1 MPSQTYDI
9 FFSGQ
14 IMNGKD
20 PVETRLRV
28 GTLFKV
34 NHDQLERM
42 FSGTSIR
49 IKSNVD
55 EETASQYRA
64 AFRNA
69 GALIEIRPSSR
80 ADNNSSVNQDSTSTP
95 QSDPAEAMIL
105 LPANTGSLEDCAI
118 MVTPQPLPNISHISL
133 ASAGV
138 ILDDSPQPEAP
149 EINTDNLSVA
159 PANSGT
165 LEDCDKE
172 VEPYPIPDI
181 SYLDLDN
188 D

>member
-14 IMNGKD
+14 IMAGKD

-55 EETASQYRA
+55 EETASKYRA

-80 ADNNSSVNQDSTSTP
+80 TDNNGGVNQDSTNTP
-95 QSDPAEAMIL
+95 QPNPTKAMTL
-105 LPANTGSLEDCAI
+105 LPANTGSLEDCAVT
-118 MVTPQPLPNISHISL
+118 VTPQPLPNISHISL

-138 ILDDSPQPEAP
+138 TLDNSPQPEAP

-159 PANSGT
+159 PANCGT
-165 LEDCDKE
+165 LEDCGKE

-181 SYLDLDN
+181 SYLNLDEE
-188 D
+188 

>member
-1 MPSQTYDI
+1 MPTQTYDI

-14 IMNGKD
+14 IMDGKD

-80 ADNNSSVNQDSTSTP
+80 EDKGSVNPDSTSTP
-95 QSDPAEAMIL
+95 QSDPTEAMTL
-105 LPANTGSLEDCAI
+105 LPANTGSLEDCAVT
-118 MVTPQPLPNISHISL
+118 VTPQPLPNISHISL

-138 ILDDSPQPEAP
+138 ILDNSPQPKAP

-165 LEDCDKE
+165 LEECGKE
-172 VEPYPIPDI
+172 VKPYPIPDI
-181 SYLDLDN
+181 SYLDLDEE
-188 D
+188 